1 VGQVAPDT
9 LSRYVM
15 VVGRPTVV
23 TIPNYQ
29 IDNLRA
35 LVHAL
40 SGASEQASGPSRPR
54 GARLRA
60 LAAVAAAATLL
71 ARGVAAGHTGGSN
84 GYATIVVEGP
94 DVRYRL
100 ALWPA
105 TLPPAIA
112 DELRDAGAGT
122 LAARDGVLALVRKK
136 VTLRAAGRR
145 CEPGQGTATTSGR
158 ERHARRGLHLRQP
171 RPRARGAR
179 RPLRCAGPR
188 LSHAGPDRR
197 GRRTTQ
203 FAFTPETREARVT
216 VDVAPS
222 HGTLGFI
229 RLGVEHILT
238 GWDHLLFLL
247 GLLLRGGSALALAK
261 IITAFTLAHS
271 VTLALAVLDVVVLPG
286 RLVEA
291 VIALSIAVVAAENL
305 FLRPVVAR
313 RWLVSF
319 CFGLVHGFGFSA
331 ALREIGLPSHGLAL
345 SLFGF
350 NAGVELGQALV
361 VAVALPLLLL
371 LRRTRWERRM
381 VWSSSLAIL
390 VVGVVLFVERAFF

>member
-1 VGQVAPDT
+1 M
-9 LSRYVM
+9 R
-15 VVGRPTVV
+15 
-23 TIPNYQ
+23 
-29 IDNLRA
+29 RA
-35 LVHAL
+35 A
-40 SGASEQASGPSRPR
+40 
-54 GARLRA
+54 RA

-71 ARGVAAGHTGGSN
+71 ACGVAAGHSGGSN

-122 LAARDGVLALVRKK
+122 VAARDGVLALVRKK

-145 CEPGQGTATTSGR
+145 CEPGQGTATTSGESVTLVVDFTCGSLVR
-158 ERHARRGLHLRQP
+158 ELVVRDDLFDVLGRDYHTLARID
-171 RPRARGAR
+171 
-179 RPLRCAGPR
+179 AG
-188 LSHAGPDRR
+188 G
-197 GRRTTQ
+197 RTTQ

-361 VAVALPLLLL
+361 VAVALPLLVL